1 MKAMDIMQKNTVN
14 AANSNGT
21 GKTSSIQKSPAK
33 TETFS
38 RMLRQYGKTPA
49 DTVSQS
55 QTPDRSLTDAK
66 QLTYPVKQLSLIHI

>member
-1 MKAMDIMQKNTVN
+1 MKAMDIMQTNTVN

-38 RMLRQYGKTPA
+38 GMLRQ
-49 DTVSQS
+49 
-55 QTPDRSLTDAK
+55 
-66 QLTYPVKQLSLIHI
+66 